1 MRAWLAGAVWA
12 AALGTLL
19 TAPCAFAQTAHSE
32 EIFRKYPGCT
42 AHGTGQLQGD
52 YTDRQ
57 RIDQCTAGIDAN
69 AYDGQ
74 DLAAFYFN
82 RALLRFKLEDTP
94 EAQADLAG
102 ALKAW
107 PEIAGTMVGVARS
120 FAHQHMPDLAFAY
133 LKAIET
139 ALPDSYILH
148 FGRAT
153 VFLALHDLP
162 SASGEIDR
170 ALSLQPDGANTLTLK
185 ANIRGAAGD
194 ADGALAAADRA
205 VELSPNSAIAY
216 NLSCY
221 IRAVY
226 DRDLAEKALP
236 ACNRAV
242 ELLPGSPDVLD
253 SRGFVYLRL
262 GRYEEAI
269 ADYDAAIALSRDP
282 PPTSLY
288 GRGLAEQKSGQKLS
302 GEADIAAAESLK
314 PGIGKIFGTP
324 AMMLE

>member
-1 MRAWLAGAVWA
+1 MRGWALALIAGM
-12 AALGTLL
+12 LL
-19 TAPCAFAQTAHSE
+19 NAPCAFAQTARSE
-32 EIFRKYPGCT
+32 EIFQKYPACT

-52 YTDRQ
+52 YTDQQ

-82 RALLRFKLEDTP
+82 RALLRYKLGDDP
-94 EAQADLAG
+94 AAQADLVA

-107 PEIAGTMVGVARS
+107 PEIAETMVSIARS
-120 FAHQHMPDLAFAY
+120 FAYQHMPVFAFAY

-153 VFLALHDLP
+153 VSLALHDLP
-162 SASGEIDR
+162 SASSEIDK
-170 ALSLQPDGANTLTLK
+170 ALAQRPNGANTLALK
-185 ANIRGAAGD
+185 ANIRAAAGD

-205 VELSPNSAIAY
+205 AELSPNSGIAN

-221 IRAVY
+221 VRAVY
-226 DRDLAEKALP
+226 NRDVAEKALP
-236 ACNRAV
+236 ACNKAV
-242 ELLPGSPDVLD
+242 ELLPKSPNVLD

-269 ADYDAAIALSRDP
+269 ADYNAAIAISNEP

-288 GRGLAEQKSGQKLS
+288 GRGIAEQKSGQKLS

-314 PGIGKIFGTP
+314 PGIGKIFGTA
-324 AMMLE
+324 AMLLE

>member
-1 MRAWLAGAVWA
+1 MRIWTAAWIALA
-12 AALGTLL
+12 LL
-19 TAPCAFAQTAHSE
+19 NAPCASAQTAHSE

-42 AHGTGQLQGD
+42 THGTGQLQGN

-57 RIDQCTAGIDAN
+57 RIEQCTAGIDAD

-74 DLAAFYFN
+74 DLATFYFN
-82 RALLRFKLEDTP
+82 RALLRFKLEDAS
-94 EAQADLAG
+94 EAQGDLAA

-107 PEIAGTMVGVARS
+107 PEIADTMMNMARA
-120 FAHQHMPDLAFAY
+120 FAYHHMPTLAFAY

-153 VFLALHDLP
+153 VFLALRNLP
-162 SASGEIDR
+162 SASSEIDK
-170 ALSLQPDGANTLTLK
+170 ALALRPDGANTLSLK
-185 ANIRGAAGD
+185 ANIRAAAGD
-194 ADGALAAADRA
+194 VDGALAAADRA
-205 VELSPNSAIAY
+205 VELSPKSGIAY

-226 DRDLAEKALP
+226 NRDLAEKALP

-242 ELLPGSPDVLD
+242 ELLPKSPNVLD

-269 ADYDAAIALSRDP
+269 ADYNAAIAISNEP
-282 PPTSLY
+282 PPPSLY
-288 GRGLAEQKSGQKLS
+288 GRGIAEQKSGQKLS
-302 GEADIAAAESLK
+302 GEADINAAESIK
-314 PGIGKIFGTP
+314 PGMGKIFGTA
-324 AMMLE
+324 AMLLE